1 MGAFFQ
7 SMTTRTAGFST
18 YNIGN
23 FSKAGLFA
31 MCILMFIGASPGSTG
46 GGVKT
51 TTIFV
56 MIQALK
62 CMGRKKSAHAFKRS
76 ISEEN
81 ISKAFMITVL
91 SAGILCVATFLMC
104 VFEPEY
110 DFIQIIFE
118 VASALSTA
126 GLSTGITP
134 ELGVAARIL
143 IILLMF
149 TGRVGAFTLLSVWGK
164 VSTPNARYSE
174 EMISIG

>member
-1 MGAFFQ
+1 MML
-7 SMTTRTAGFST
+7 SL
-18 YNIGN
+18 IH
-23 FSKAGLFA
+23 
-31 MCILMFIGASPGSTG
+31 I
-46 GGVKT
+46 
-51 TTIFV
+51 
-56 MIQALK
+56 LK

-143 IILLMF
+143 KMCIRDRNYIF
-149 TGRVGAFTLLSVWGK
+149 
-164 VSTPNARYSE
+164 
-174 EMISIG
+174 SIFEGICV

>member
-1 MGAFFQ
+1 
-7 SMTTRTAGFST
+7 
-18 YNIGN
+18 
-23 FSKAGLFA
+23 

-118 VASALSTA
+118 VASALSRTFHWNH
-126 GLSTGITP
+126 
-134 ELGVAARIL
+134 ARTWCGGKNPYYFIDVYRACRSL
-143 IILLMF
+143 YP
-149 TGRVGAFTLLSVWGK
+149 AFRMGQ
-164 VSTPNARYSE
+164 R
-174 EMISIG
+174 